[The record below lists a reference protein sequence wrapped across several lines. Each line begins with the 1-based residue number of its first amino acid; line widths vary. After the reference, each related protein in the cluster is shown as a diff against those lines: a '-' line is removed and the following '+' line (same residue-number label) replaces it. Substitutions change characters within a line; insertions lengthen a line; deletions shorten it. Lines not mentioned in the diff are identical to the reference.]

1 MKKLTTKQILEIET
15 RLIQQYDL
23 NFQAFRDEVVDHIA
37 CEIEEYLEQ
46 GVEYTQGK
54 QHVLGKWHFELKPVL
69 GKQGIPTCI
78 VKQLYRKDAVFYLV
92 FFLLFLM
99 SWLLGSLPVMEFTPT
114 PWVSFGCIL
123 LGFLISVVVQKR
135 FFRQKSYEMKF
146 YMHVLGSVMLVN
158 IISLTVA
165 MFHLRKDIAQDVLL
179 TPYHLFVVAV
189 HLLILN
195 VFFASQVMQQYRKVK
210 TQSI

>member
-1 MKKLTTKQILEIET
+1 MKKLTTNQILEIET
-15 RLIQQYDL
+15 LLIQRYDL
-23 NFQAFRDEVVDHIA
+23 SFQAFRDEVVDHIA

-46 GVEYTQGK
+46 GVAYTQAK

-78 VKQLYRKDAVFYLV
+78 VKQLYRKDAVFYL
-92 FFLLFLM
+92 FFALLFLT
-99 SWLLGSLPVMEFTPT
+99 SWLLGSFQVMEFTPS
-114 PWVSFGCIL
+114 PWISFGCIL
-123 LGFLISVVVQKR
+123 LGFFIPVVAQKR
-135 FFRQKSYEMKF
+135 FFKQKNYEMKF
-146 YMHVLGSVMLVN
+146 YMHALGSVMLVN

-165 MFHLRKDIAQDVLL
+165 MFHLRKDVAADVLL
-179 TPYHLFVVAV
+179 SPYHLLVVAV

-195 VFFASQVMQQYRKVK
+195 VFFASQVMQQYRHVN

>member
-46 GVEYTQGK
+46 GVEYTQAK

-99 SWLLGSLPVMEFTPT
+99 SWLLESLQVMEFTPT

-135 FFRQKSYEMKF
+135 FFKQKSYEMKF